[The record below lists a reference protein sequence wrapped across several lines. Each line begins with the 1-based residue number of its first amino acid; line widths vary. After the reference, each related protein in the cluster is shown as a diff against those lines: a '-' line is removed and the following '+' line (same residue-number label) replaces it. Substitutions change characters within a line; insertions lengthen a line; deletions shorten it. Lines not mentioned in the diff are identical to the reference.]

1 MNITSNI
8 IRKAKDIGVVLC
20 SLLIWYLLHSNDYNI
35 FATLENN
42 FYLILIINIF
52 GLYFFYSKYLKK
64 NKR

>member
-1 MNITSNI
+1 MNILSKI

-20 SLLIWYLLHSNDYNI
+20 SLLIWHLLHLNSYDI

-42 FYLILIINIF
+42 FFLILIMNIF

-64 NKR
+64 NKK